1 MEDTSMGLTALQVK
15 NAKQGDKLGD
25 GGGLR
30 LDVDRNGNRSWIFR
44 YTSPVTSKER
54 FMGLGPLRDVS
65 LAQARDAAG
74 DARAL
79 VRDRK
84 KVGSLTRKT
93 RDIAEAAAASGETPL
108 EYMLRVMRDP
118 TVDDAKRAD
127 MAKSAAP

>member
-1 MEDTSMGLTALQVK
+1 MGLTALQVK